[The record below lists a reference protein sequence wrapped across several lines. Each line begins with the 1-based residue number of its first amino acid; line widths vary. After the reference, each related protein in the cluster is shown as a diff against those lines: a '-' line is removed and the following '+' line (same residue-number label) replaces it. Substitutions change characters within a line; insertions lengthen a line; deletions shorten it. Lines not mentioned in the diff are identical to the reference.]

1 MWLNLVYQEYNFG
14 IVINKIYV
22 PFQMWQILFYKKISE
37 FPEANSPARYVCNLF
52 ISVLIIE

>member
-22 PFQMWQILFYKKISE
+22 PFQMWQTKFSE